1 MGLKGLFSSGA
12 STLVENVGEAIDRNV
27 TSDEE
32 RLRLKVELDK
42 IHNDYEGELT
52 KRLQADAQSDSWLSK
67 NVRPLTLITL
77 LFLFLLFSTLDAFK
91 VIVISQQYID
101 LLGEMS
107 LTALAFYFGSRG
119 VEKITKTIK
128 R

>member
-12 STLVENVGEAIDRNV
+12 STLVEEVGEAIDRNV

-32 RLRLKVELDK
+32 RLKLKVELDK

>member
-12 STLVENVGEAIDRNV
+12 STLVEKVGEAIDRNV

-32 RLRLKVELDK
+32 RLRLKVELDQ
-42 IHNDYEGELT
+42 IHKGELT

-77 LFLFLLFSTLDAFK
+77 LFLFLLFTTLDAFK

>member
-12 STLVENVGEAIDRNV
+12 STLVEEVGEAIDRNV

>member
-12 STLVENVGEAIDRNV
+12 STLVEKVGEAIDRNV